1 MKNLWLLFA
10 NNAVD
15 VIHSL
20 HPTSQ
25 IRFAPGW
32 PTVTIFT
39 TDTMTAKTGN
49 YARRRQSEAAMLS
62 ILLI

>member
-1 MKNLWLLFA
+1 VVA
-10 NNAVD
+10 IVASNAVD

-32 PTVTIFT
+32 PTITIFT
-39 TDTMTAKTGN
+39 TDTMTAKTGD
-49 YARRRQSEAAMLS
+49 YARRRQSEVAML
-62 ILLI
+62 LIPLI